1 MEDKDNN
8 TVYITSKINEIF
20 ASTELIQY
28 FINPLENPIEL
39 TILFPIKEEIN
50 LSKFIVSTDEQIIL
64 SKVVPK
70 EKAEEKYNDAIASGN
85 IGVISSYKENK
96 NAYSVNIGN
105 IMPRKQ
111 IKLYSIF
118 IQMIGT
124 QDMSYEFIIMEKY
137 PSFYYKEI
145 KNDEQPFN
153 KNIKANFEII
163 TQSKITRLIAPF
175 YDEEAK
181 KNSKYFVKY
190 SQDYKKASIEY
201 SKSSEEIKI
210 NSFNKNNTYFSILFR
225 TENMN
230 KPLLCSQYNPEL
242 NETAYSINYIY
253 ASKNLK
259 EIPVP
264 KKPDEDINISYT
276 AKYEENIT
284 NETPGLFIFLI
295 DQSNSMFGHA
305 NYLLKK
311 ALLLFLQSLPE
322 KSYYQ
327 LISFGTSYRYYNY
340 KPAEYNKENVENSIK
355 IINSFDAAEGGTNI
369 SGPLESIFKD
379 KCYSKIN
386 LSKNIFLLTDGD
398 VDDRE
403 RCFNLISSN
412 SGKFRVH
419 SIGIG
424 NDFDKVLIYKCGKLG
439 NGTSSFVKDLDKL
452 NEVIVDVLN
461 KSLRPY
467 ITDIKYEFENYK
479 EDIDKNIISCRPQN
493 NFTYQNEI
501 MNYSF
506 ILPGKKEL
514 PDLKLKIVGK
524 DPINLIV
531 TNVSFENFIKLE
543 YGDEMTKMIVGKA
556 LNNNEEFKKDEKK
569 EIEFAKKYQI
579 LSKNTSLFAEI
590 KNKES
595 QQDKLIKV
603 ELKEFNVKE
612 EVPSYSYNSY
622 SFLNSSIKKV
632 DIENYEDEPESSNKK
647 SSGNNFLG
655 NITNKIK
662 GIFSSFGSKKG
673 KRSSGHMVYST
684 EDDDDYIE
692 DKIMGKYDDYDDYN
706 NNCVNINDTSL
717 IMSQD
722 VIEGFWEENNKLNNN

>member
-1 MEDKDNN
+1 MEGKDDN

-28 FINPLENPIEL
+28 FTNPLENPIEL

-105 IMPRKQ
+105 IMPKKQ

-124 QDMSYEFIIMEKY
+124 KDMSYEFSIMEKY

-145 KNDEQPFN
+145 KNDEQSFN

-311 ALLLFLQSLPE
+311 L
-322 KSYYQ
+322 YYYFCNLYQ
-327 LISFGTSYRYYNY
+327 KNL
-340 KPAEYNKENVENSIK
+340 
-355 IINSFDAAEGGTNI
+355 IIN
-369 SGPLESIFKD
+369 
-379 KCYSKIN
+379 
-386 LSKNIFLLTDGD
+386 
-398 VDDRE
+398 
-403 RCFNLISSN
+403 
-412 SGKFRVH
+412 
-419 SIGIG
+419 
-424 NDFDKVLIYKCGKLG
+424 
-439 NGTSSFVKDLDKL
+439 
-452 NEVIVDVLN
+452 
-461 KSLRPY
+461 
-467 ITDIKYEFENYK
+467 
-479 EDIDKNIISCRPQN
+479 
-493 NFTYQNEI
+493 
-501 MNYSF
+501 
-506 ILPGKKEL
+506 
-514 PDLKLKIVGK
+514 
-524 DPINLIV
+524 
-531 TNVSFENFIKLE
+531 
-543 YGDEMTKMIVGKA
+543 
-556 LNNNEEFKKDEKK
+556 
-569 EIEFAKKYQI
+569 
-579 LSKNTSLFAEI
+579 
-590 KNKES
+590 
-595 QQDKLIKV
+595 
-603 ELKEFNVKE
+603 
-612 EVPSYSYNSY
+612 
-622 SFLNSSIKKV
+622 
-632 DIENYEDEPESSNKK
+632 
-647 SSGNNFLG
+647 
-655 NITNKIK
+655 
-662 GIFSSFGSKKG
+662 
-673 KRSSGHMVYST
+673 
-684 EDDDDYIE
+684 
-692 DKIMGKYDDYDDYN
+692 
-706 NNCVNINDTSL
+706 
-717 IMSQD
+717 
-722 VIEGFWEENNKLNNN
+722 